1 MRHGTPAQAG
11 LDPAWTRR
19 LVAEIRALP
28 EGPAPCCAGVV
39 AVAGRGPVVAVEEA
53 AGWALRYGSYD
64 VARGRGIPL
73 ARERWEPVRAGTVF
87 DLASLSKLFTAIA
100 VLQRVE
106 RGTLGLDDPVA
117 GHLPDFAPAVTI
129 RHLLTHTSGLAAELP
144 LYDGSAAGAGSD
156 LLGPLRSAAAA
167 AVPGPFCYSD
177 LGFIALQRLLETVEG
192 ERLDV
197 LVRDGITGPLGMIS
211 TSYGPLAPAGVAATE
226 AEVLL
231 KARRR
236 SCAGGVVRGE
246 VHDENAYALGGVA
259 GQAGLFATAQDLA
272 VLCRALL
279 TGGGPVLRPET
290 VALMLTPPGL
300 GFRVAQPGFMGELA
314 ANGAAGH
321 TGFTGTSLVLDPR
334 TDAFFVLL
342 TNAVH
347 PRRGGEPVPRAR
359 LATYLA
365 RATTARPPAA

>member
-64 VARGRGIPL
+64 VDRGRGVPL

-106 RGTLGLDDPVA
+106 RGALGLDDPVA
-117 GHLPDFAPAVTI
+117 RHLPSFAPAVTI

-144 LYDGSAAGAGSD
+144 LYDGPLTGDDRFGPLWAEAAG
-156 LLGPLRSAAAA
+156 
-167 AVPGPFCYSD
+167 AVPGPFRYSD
-177 LGFIALQRLLETVEG
+177 LGFITLQLLLEAVEG
-192 ERLDV
+192 EPLDA

-226 AEVLL
+226 AEALL
-231 KARRR
+231 KARRP
-236 SCAGGVVRGE
+236 SCTGGVVRGE
-246 VHDENAYALGGVA
+246 VHDENAYAVGGVA

-290 VALMLTPPGL
+290 VDLMLTPPGL

-314 ANGAAGH
+314 ERGAAGH
-321 TGFTGTSLVLDPR
+321 TGFTGTSLVLDR
-334 TDAFFVLL
+334 ASDTFFVLL

-365 RATTARPPAA
+365 RASAG